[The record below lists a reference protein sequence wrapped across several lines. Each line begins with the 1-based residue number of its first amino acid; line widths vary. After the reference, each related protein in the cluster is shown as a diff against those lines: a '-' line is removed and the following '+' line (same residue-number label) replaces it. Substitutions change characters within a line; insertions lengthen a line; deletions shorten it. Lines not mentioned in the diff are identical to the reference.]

1 MKLGFGVMPFRVSA
15 ASTSE
20 STVAINDDDDPEVT
34 VSFGASSYTVPEGG
48 AVEVS
53 VTLSADPERDV
64 TIPVAKANRN
74 GASDQDHSGIPASV
88 AFGPGETEKKFTV
101 NGTQD
106 DVDDNDESVKLTF
119 GTLPTRVTKGSMD
132 ETVVNIT
139 DDDVPFVKVDFA
151 HGTDT
156 VLEGYNL
163 GIKVVLDVDP
173 ERTVTIPIVA
183 TEYDGAS
190 HHDYSVPGSVTFK
203 SGETQAYPIFDAVHD
218 DIDEDDE
225 RVVLT
230 FGTPLP
236 HRVTVGNPGMID
248 ITITD
253 DVVDGSP
260 IQVSFRNG
268 RHEVDE
274 GESADL
280 TVVLSKAADADLTIQ
295 LEEIHFDNIEA
306 SDYSG
311 VPRNVQFAR
320 GDTEATFTVTA
331 VDDSLAERTE
341 TLAIRFQNLPSI
353 VRVGTIFGTDV
364 VINDNDRIVQELNA
378 GCPTNSGTRIT
389 LERTGTIGQ
398 AGESD
403 FWSVELDPWRVYI
416 IEVLGADSGLD
427 VVGRDTYSGNLTLA
441 DPELVAVWNAD
452 RSSRH
457 GTFRPAARDGG
468 SGRNSAV
475 TDQASG
481 YGMHQFEVQGNGGN
495 GTYQIKVRVNN
506 VCTDANGYEQ
516 YPWFGGPDGYVL
528 DIPSDSSTNRILR
541 PHHENIGPKATGG
554 FLGDNWD
561 WYWND
566 VPDEDWIRADLQAG
580 YEYTFDVRTDTS
592 YPERHQATELKILGI
607 YDSNVDEIKG
617 TSRWLRE
624 KATARATTTSASQH
638 GEFAAHRGL
647 PAGYGSAGRHSR
659 IARHHLQAARGQAGR
674 PGPPHNH
681 CQHTVINETDFT
693 RSAMDNAPNAAIFTN
708 AKRSTSK
715 RWKLPDLAVA
725 MIAVA
730 AGVML
735 STGHAHRPHLLAH
748 VQLRR
753 PLLGR
758 PRRRQ
763 HHRISDTP
771 ARHDH
776 PRTGRVRG
784 PRR

>member
-163 GIKVVLDVDP
+163 GIKVVLDADP

-331 VDDSLAERTE
+331 VDDSLAQRTE

-481 YGMHQFEVQGNGGN
+481 YGMHQFEVQGNGGT

-638 GEFAAHRGL
+638 GELNSSTPWAPGGLRLSRPPLPHRQAP
-647 PAGYGSAGRHSR
+647 PASGTWPGRT
-659 IARHHLQAARGQAGR
+659 ARA
-674 PGPPHNH
+674 
-681 CQHTVINETDFT
+681 TT
-693 RSAMDNAPNAAIFTN
+693 
-708 AKRSTSK
+708 
-715 RWKLPDLAVA
+715 
-725 MIAVA
+725 
-730 AGVML
+730 
-735 STGHAHRPHLLAH
+735 
-748 VQLRR
+748 
-753 PLLGR
+753 
-758 PRRRQ
+758 
-763 HHRISDTP
+763 
-771 ARHDH
+771 
-776 PRTGRVRG
+776 
-784 PRR
+784 

>member
-48 AVEVS
+48 AIEVS

-64 TIPVAKANRN
+64 TIPVAKANQN

-230 FGTPLP
+230 FRTPLP

-364 VINDNDRIVQELNA
+364 VIKRQRQDRA
-378 GCPTNSGTRIT
+378 GTQRRMPDQQRHPDHPGKDRDDRPSGRERL
-389 LERTGTIGQ
+389 LERG
-398 AGESD
+398 AGP
-403 FWSVELDPWRVYI
+403 L
-416 IEVLGADSGLD
+416 AGL
-427 VVGRDTYSGNLTLA
+427 
-441 DPELVAVWNAD
+441 
-452 RSSRH
+452 
-457 GTFRPAARDGG
+457 
-468 SGRNSAV
+468 
-475 TDQASG
+475 
-481 YGMHQFEVQGNGGN
+481 
-495 GTYQIKVRVNN
+495 
-506 VCTDANGYEQ
+506 
-516 YPWFGGPDGYVL
+516 
-528 DIPSDSSTNRILR
+528 
-541 PHHENIGPKATGG
+541 HHRGTGG
-554 FLGDNWD
+554 GQRPRRCRQGHLLGQ
-561 WYWND
+561 
-566 VPDEDWIRADLQAG
+566 PD
-580 YEYTFDVRTDTS
+580 
-592 YPERHQATELKILGI
+592 
-607 YDSNVDEIKG
+607 
-617 TSRWLRE
+617 
-624 KATARATTTSASQH
+624 
-638 GEFAAHRGL
+638 
-647 PAGYGSAGRHSR
+647 
-659 IARHHLQAARGQAGR
+659 AGR
-674 PGPPHNH
+674 PG
-681 CQHTVINETDFT
+681 
-693 RSAMDNAPNAAIFTN
+693 
-708 AKRSTSK
+708 
-715 RWKLPDLAVA
+715 
-725 MIAVA
+725 
-730 AGVML
+730 
-735 STGHAHRPHLLAH
+735 TGGGLE
-748 VQLRR
+748 RR
-753 PLLGR
+753 PIQPPRDVQAGGKGR
-758 PRRRQ
+758 RKRPQQRRDRPGQRIRHASVRSPGERRDRHVPDQGPGQQRLHRRQ
-763 HHRISDTP
+763 WL
-771 ARHDH
+771 
-776 PRTGRVRG
+776 
-784 PRR
+784 